1 MGKFKK
7 LQEDIENVTNKE
19 VVKQTRIS
27 GVATIV
33 LIISVAC
40 AIGGMSFE
48 DPNSSMPTFLFTASA
63 LLESLNCWSI
73 VVAICSNR
81 PKVN

>member
-33 LIISVAC
+33 LIISVHVP
-40 AIGGMSFE
+40 S
-48 DPNSSMPTFLFTASA
+48 
-63 LLESLNCWSI
+63 
-73 VVAICSNR
+73 VV
-81 PKVN
+81 

>member
-48 DPNSSMPTFLFTASA
+48 DPEFFYADISVYRFGFVVSK
-63 LLESLNCWSI
+63 WSH
-73 VVAICSNR
+73 
-81 PKVN
+81 

>member
-33 LIISVAC
+33 LIISVAFFY
-40 AIGGMSFE
+40 ADISVYRFGFVVSK
-48 DPNSSMPTFLFTASA
+48 
-63 LLESLNCWSI
+63 WSH
-73 VVAICSNR
+73 
-81 PKVN
+81 

>member
-19 VVKQTRIS
+19 VVKQTWIS

-40 AIGGMSFE
+40 AIGGRSEFFYA
-48 DPNSSMPTFLFTASA
+48 DISVYRFGFVVSK
-63 LLESLNCWSI
+63 WSH
-73 VVAICSNR
+73 
-81 PKVN
+81 

>member
-40 AIGGMSFE
+40 AIGGMS
-48 DPNSSMPTFLFTASA
+48 LKIRI
-63 LLESLNCWSI
+63 LLCRHFCLPLRLC
-73 VVAICSNR
+73 CF
-81 PKVN
+81 

>member
-27 GVATIV
+27 GVATMLYV
-33 LIISVAC
+33 QT
-40 AIGGMSFE
+40 
-48 DPNSSMPTFLFTASA
+48 DQ
-63 LLESLNCWSI
+63 
-73 VVAICSNR
+73 
-81 PKVN
+81 K

>member
-48 DPNSSMPTFLFTASA
+48 DP
-63 LLESLNCWSI
+63 I

>member
-27 GVATIV
+27 GVATIRWHV
-33 LIISVAC
+33 PSV
-40 AIGGMSFE
+40 
-48 DPNSSMPTFLFTASA
+48 
-63 LLESLNCWSI
+63 
-73 VVAICSNR
+73 V
-81 PKVN
+81 

>member
-33 LIISVAC
+33 LIIWIVK
-40 AIGGMSFE
+40 ITLIVLMSN
-48 DPNSSMPTFLFTASA
+48 PIFTALATVLIVS
-63 LLESLNCWSI
+63 SI
-73 VVAICSNR
+73 FVCAN
-81 PKVN
+81 K

>member
-33 LIISVAC
+33 LIFRWHVPSV
-40 AIGGMSFE
+40 
-48 DPNSSMPTFLFTASA
+48 
-63 LLESLNCWSI
+63 
-73 VVAICSNR
+73 V
-81 PKVN
+81 

>member
-33 LIISVAC
+33 LIRWHVPSV
-40 AIGGMSFE
+40 
-48 DPNSSMPTFLFTASA
+48 
-63 LLESLNCWSI
+63 
-73 VVAICSNR
+73 V
-81 PKVN
+81 

>member
-27 GVATIV
+27 CVNYF
-33 LIISVAC
+33 
-40 AIGGMSFE
+40 GGMCHRWYEF
-48 DPNSSMPTFLFTASA
+48 
-63 LLESLNCWSI
+63 
-73 VVAICSNR
+73 
-81 PKVN
+81 

>member
-40 AIGGMSFE
+40 AIGGMS
-48 DPNSSMPTFLFTASA
+48 L
-63 LLESLNCWSI
+63 SLI
-73 VVAICSNR
+73 HI
-81 PKVN
+81 